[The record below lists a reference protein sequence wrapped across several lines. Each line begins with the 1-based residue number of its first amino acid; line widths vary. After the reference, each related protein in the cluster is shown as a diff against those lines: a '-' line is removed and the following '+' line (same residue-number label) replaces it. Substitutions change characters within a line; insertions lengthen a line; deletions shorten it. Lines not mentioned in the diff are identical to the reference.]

1 MILRA
6 LLVSKDDLS
15 AETLIQVLAQF
26 GVAVDRSSA
35 TDVAVTRLA
44 EEQFDQVIVDFDTD
58 FDGPEGA
65 SLLLE
70 GCRRLAGPDR
80 KPPVTVALLHDSSQ
94 IRSIL
99 GAGAHFILTKP
110 IAREQAQ
117 NTLRAATALL
127 KRERRQ
133 SFRVAVQAAVSI
145 RVDETNTVEGILLDR
160 SAGGMDV
167 LAAKPLPSAAMVRVS
182 FELPDGGAGVEG
194 DAAVAWSTAN
204 GQTGLRFLDMDGKM
218 REEMGEWLTARA
230 HEALPEEPDA
240 ASQCKLTD
248 LSLGG
253 CYVQTESPFPQSSA
267 VDLCLRAAGME
278 IHTDGLVRV
287 MHPGHG
293 MGIEFP
299 ARTEEQRKSVGEFI
313 EFLTGQPGAT
323 PQLETS
329 PRSLVAD
336 AVDLNQTGSAA
347 TDADDPLLELLRTG
361 NALDEEAFLTELHR
375 QRNSVSVNQ

>member
-1 MILRA
+1 MILQA
-6 LLVSKDDLS
+6 LLVSKDDLT

-26 GVAVDRSSA
+26 GIAVDRSNLA
-35 TDVAVTRLA
+35 DVAATRLA
-44 EEQFDQVIVDFDTD
+44 EERFDQVIVDFDAD

-80 KPPVTVALLHDSSQ
+80 NPPVTIALLHDASQ

-110 IAREQAQ
+110 ITHEQAQ

-145 RVDETNTVEGILLDR
+145 RIDESNTVEGIMLDL

-204 GQTGLRFLDMDGKM
+204 GQTGLRFLDMDDKM

-240 ASQCKLTD
+240 ASLCKLTD

-299 ARTEEQRKSVGEFI
+299 VRTEEQRKSVGEFI
-313 EFLTGQPGAT
+313 EFLTGQPSAT

-329 PRSLVAD
+329 PRSLVAN
-336 AVDLNQTGSAA
+336 AVDLSQTSSAA
-347 TDADDPLLELLRTG
+347 TDAEDPLLELLRTG
-361 NALDEEAFLTELHR
+361 NALEEEAFLTELHR
-375 QRNSVSVNQ
+375 QRTPVNVNQ

>member
-1 MILRA
+1 MILQA
-6 LLVSKDDLS
+6 LLVSKDDLT

-35 TDVAVTRLA
+35 ADVAVARLA
-44 EEQFDQVIVDFDTD
+44 EERFDQVIVDFDD
-58 FDGPEGA
+58 PEAA
-65 SLLLE
+65 SQLLE
-70 GCRRLAGPDR
+70 GCRHLVGPDR
-80 KPPVTVALLHDSSQ
+80 NPPVTVALLHDTSQ

-110 IAREQAQ
+110 ITHEQAQ

-133 SFRVAVQAAVSI
+133 SMRVAVQAAVSI
-145 RVDETNTVEGILLDR
+145 RLDESNTVEGILLDL
-160 SAGGMDV
+160 STGGMDV
-167 LAAKPLPSAAMVRVS
+167 LAAKPLPAAALVRVS
-182 FELPDGGAGVEG
+182 FELPDGAAGIEG
-194 DAAVAWSTAN
+194 EAEVAWSTAN
-204 GQTGLRFLDMDGKM
+204 GQTGLRFLDMDEKM
-218 REEMGEWLTARA
+218 RDEMGGWLAARS
-230 HEALPEEPDA
+230 HDALPEEPDA
-240 ASQCKLTD
+240 VSQCKLTD

-253 CYVQTESPFPQSSA
+253 CYVETASPFPQSSA

-278 IHTDGLVRV
+278 IHAEGLVRV

-313 EFLTGQPGAT
+313 EFLTGQPGST

-329 PRSLVAD
+329 PRSLIAS
-336 AVDLNQTGSAA
+336 AVELSHTSSDA

-361 NALDEEAFLTELHR
+361 NGLEEEAFLAELHR
-375 QRNSVSVNQ
+375 QRTPAGVN